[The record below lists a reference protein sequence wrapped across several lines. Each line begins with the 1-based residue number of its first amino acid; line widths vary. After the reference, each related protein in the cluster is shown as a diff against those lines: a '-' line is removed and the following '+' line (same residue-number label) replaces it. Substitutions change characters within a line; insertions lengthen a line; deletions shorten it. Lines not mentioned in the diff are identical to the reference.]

1 MTSKK
6 EDFSILESRIAYCG
20 VGMAIMM
27 ISLMVAIRFV
37 PQTGQ
42 DPLLKTVAFLCVNG
56 LLWLV
61 FALVM
66 SVTRLGFFL
75 FNERGKKTRPTAPV
89 IGMMAETP
97 LSAPT
102 TSYAIDEAAS
112 HEDYQSRN
120 EAVAVEKK
128 EREDN
133 IIIAIDK
140 YIRYVMAPYMDE
152 PQLNQL
158 LAEVMGWSEAS
169 VYTPKEVKLKN
180 RLGPT
185 DLMHFVWN
193 IGERLSMISD
203 GYTGNVRAL
212 FVKSL
217 FPNVMN
223 AEVET
228 IRRNLTTAQGK
239 FVIAIDKPE
248 NGSYEFHYPGK

>member
-1 MTSKK
+1 
-6 EDFSILESRIAYCG
+6 
-20 VGMAIMM
+20 
-27 ISLMVAIRFV
+27 
-37 PQTGQ
+37 
-42 DPLLKTVAFLCVNG
+42 
-56 LLWLV
+56 
-61 FALVM
+61 
-66 SVTRLGFFL
+66 
-75 FNERGKKTRPTAPV
+75 
-89 IGMMAETP
+89 
-97 LSAPT
+97 
-102 TSYAIDEAAS
+102 
-112 HEDYQSRN
+112 
-120 EAVAVEKK
+120 
-128 EREDN
+128 
-133 IIIAIDK
+133 
-140 YIRYVMAPYMDE
+140 MAPYMDE

-248 NGSYEFHYPGK
+248 NGSYDFHYPGK